1 MKIKNNKF
9 EYISLARKLFPI
21 NRSLTGNGNR
31 ATLKI
36 IKDFIPNLKIHNA
49 ASENKFYDW
58 QVPKEW
64 NVTDAYIKIDNKKI
78 IDFKKNNLHLVGYSI
93 PFKGKLQ
100 RKELLRHI
108 HTLPKQPNA
117 IPYVT
122 SYYKPYWGFCVSH
135 NDLVNKFK
143 SKYYNVFI
151 NSNLKKGSLTYA
163 DLIIKGK
170 SNKEILISCNICHP
184 SMANNELS
192 GMLVATSI
200 VQWLKKQKREF
211 TYRIVFIPE
220 TLGSIIYIKRNF
232 NILKKNLIAGF
243 VLTCIGDSKEYSY
256 LESRLGNTLA
266 DKVALNYLEH
276 EVKKYK
282 KYSFL
287 DRGSDERQYCSVG
300 VDLPVCSL
308 MRSKYN
314 TYKEY
319 HTSLDNLELL
329 SKSSLEDS
337 FNYVKD
343 IIKILENNFF
353 YKTLIK
359 CEPNLTSRNLYPH
372 ISSRSTSPFSNK
384 KNNQSR
390 VILDF
395 MSYADGTKDLIDIS
409 NKIKVSAIQL
419 IEIKNI
425 LLEKNLIKVLR

>member
-211 TYRIVFIPE
+211 TYRIVFVPE

-390 VILDF
+390 IILDF
-395 MSYADGTKDLIDIS
+395 MSYADGTNDLIDIS

>member
-1 MKIKNNKF
+1 MLS
-9 EYISLARKLFPI
+9 Y
-21 NRSLTGNGNR
+21 
-31 ATLKI
+31 
-36 IKDFIPNLKIHNA
+36 FI
-49 ASENKFYDW
+49 
-58 QVPKEW
+58 
-64 NVTDAYIKIDNKKI
+64 
-78 IDFKKNNLHLVGYSI
+78 
-93 PFKGKLQ
+93 
-100 RKELLRHI
+100 
-108 HTLPKQPNA
+108 
-117 IPYVT
+117 T

-390 VILDF
+390 IILDF
-395 MSYADGTKDLIDIS
+395 MSYADGTNDLIDIS

>member
-122 SYYKPYWGFCVSH
+122 SYYKPYWGFCISH

-151 NSNLKKGSLTYA
+151 NSNLKIGSLTYA

-343 IIKILENNFF
+343 VIKILENNFF

-390 VILDF
+390 IILDF
-395 MSYADGTKDLIDIS
+395 MSYADGTNDLIDIS